1 MQEQSRYAVGIDVG
15 TKNVRCVIGYIDADG
30 DAPKI
35 VGVGTAPNSGMRK
48 GTVTNLAGPA
58 EAIDTALGAAERMSG
73 HQVKTAV
80 LSVNGSHLT
89 SIKADGMITVGTTD
103 NEVTP
108 GDIVRLED
116 MATTGKVAQNRE
128 ILEIVAHSYR
138 LDGQDNIKDPIG
150 MTGTRLE
157 IKANVVSGLLPHITN
172 LQKLAEM
179 AKVEVSSV
187 VPAVLASAQAVLTEN
202 QRENGVAV
210 LDIGA
215 ATTGVAVFEEGD
227 LQYLSV
233 IPLGGQNVTNDLAIG
248 LRTDPEI
255 AESVKLAHA
264 RFGGKK
270 LGKVETKHEK
280 KTYSFEQSEID
291 EIVGARYEE
300 IFEAVAKEL
309 KKAGRAGKL
318 PSGAV
323 LTGGG
328 ANTKGLVDFTK
339 EQLGVAAR
347 LGKPSEYGGASNEI
361 KGPEFSAA
369 AGLMLIDAASGV
381 SYAKSPQNA
390 KKAAEKAGGF
400 LRGIFAKFK

>member
-89 SIKADGMITVGTTD
+89 STKADGMITVGTTD

-116 MATTGKVAQNRE
+116 MATTGKIAQNRE

-328 ANTKGLVDFTK
+328 ANTKGLIDFTK

-369 AGLMLIDAASGV
+369 AGLMLIDAANDAP
-381 SYAKSPQNA
+381 YAKSPQNA

>member
-89 SIKADGMITVGTTD
+89 STKADGMITVGTTD

-116 MATTGKVAQNRE
+116 MATTGKIAQNRE

-369 AGLMLIDAASGV
+369 AGLMLIDAASDA

>member
-89 SIKADGMITVGTTD
+89 STKADGMITVGTTD

-108 GDIVRLED
+108 EDIVRLED

-210 LDIGA
+210 LDVGA

-369 AGLMLIDAASGV
+369 AGLMLIDAASDA

-390 KKAAEKAGGF
+390 KKAAQKAGGF

>member
-108 GDIVRLED
+108 EDIVRLED
-116 MATTGKVAQNRE
+116 MATTGKIAQNRE

-187 VPAVLASAQAVLTEN
+187 IPAVLASAQAVLTEN

-328 ANTKGLVDFTK
+328 ANTKGLIDFTK

-369 AGLMLIDAASGV
+369 AGLMLIDAVSDV

>member
-89 SIKADGMITVGTTD
+89 STKADGMITVGTTD

-328 ANTKGLVDFTK
+328 ANTKGLIDFTK

>member
-108 GDIVRLED
+108 EDIVRLED
-116 MATTGKVAQNRE
+116 MATTGKIAQNRE

-187 VPAVLASAQAVLTEN
+187 IPAVLASAQAVLTEN

-369 AGLMLIDAASGV
+369 AGLMLIDAVSDV

>member
-1 MQEQSRYAVGIDVG
+1 MQERSRYAVGIDVG

-89 SIKADGMITVGTTD
+89 STKADGMITVGTTD

-187 VPAVLASAQAVLTEN
+187 VPVVLASAQAVLTEN

-328 ANTKGLVDFTK
+328 ANTKGLIDFTK

-369 AGLMLIDAASGV
+369 AGLMLIDAANDAP
-381 SYAKSPQNA
+381 YAKSPQNT

>member
-89 SIKADGMITVGTTD
+89 STKADGMITVGTTD

-187 VPAVLASAQAVLTEN
+187 VPAVLASAQAVITEN

-390 KKAAEKAGGF
+390 KKAAQKAGGF

>member
-108 GDIVRLED
+108 EDIVRLED

-390 KKAAEKAGGF
+390 KKAAQKAGGF

>member
-89 SIKADGMITVGTTD
+89 STKADGMITVGTTN

-108 GDIVRLED
+108 EDIVRLED

-369 AGLMLIDAASGV
+369 AGLMLIDAASDA

>member
-89 SIKADGMITVGTTD
+89 STKADGMITVGTTN

-108 GDIVRLED
+108 EDIVRLED

-328 ANTKGLVDFTK
+328 ANTKGLIDFTK

-369 AGLMLIDAASGV
+369 AGLMLIDAASDA

>member
-89 SIKADGMITVGTTD
+89 STKADGMITVGTTD

>member
-89 SIKADGMITVGTTD
+89 STKADGMITVGTTD

-116 MATTGKVAQNRE
+116 MATTGKIAQNRE

-328 ANTKGLVDFTK
+328 ANTKGLIDFTK

-369 AGLMLIDAASGV
+369 AGLMLIDAASDV

>member
-108 GDIVRLED
+108 EDIVRLED

-270 LGKVETKHEK
+270 LGKVETKYEK
-280 KTYSFEQSEID
+280 KTYLFEQSEID

-369 AGLMLIDAASGV
+369 AGLMLIDAASDA

>member
-89 SIKADGMITVGTTD
+89 STKADGMITVGTTD

-108 GDIVRLED
+108 EDIVRLED
-116 MATTGKVAQNRE
+116 MATTGKIAQNRE

-328 ANTKGLVDFTK
+328 ANTKGLIDFTK

-369 AGLMLIDAASGV
+369 AGLMLIDVASGV

>member
-89 SIKADGMITVGTTD
+89 STKADGMITVGTTD

-116 MATTGKVAQNRE
+116 MATTGKIAQNRE

-215 ATTGVAVFEEGD
+215 ATTGLAVFEEGD

-369 AGLMLIDAASGV
+369 AGLMLIDAASDA

-390 KKAAEKAGGF
+390 KKAAQKAGGF

>member
-108 GDIVRLED
+108 EDIVRLED

-369 AGLMLIDAASGV
+369 AGLMLIDAANDAP
-381 SYAKSPQNA
+381 YAKSPQNA

>member
-89 SIKADGMITVGTTD
+89 STKADGMITVGTTD

-108 GDIVRLED
+108 EDIVRLED

-328 ANTKGLVDFTK
+328 ANTKGLIDFTK

-390 KKAAEKAGGF
+390 KKAAQKAGGF

>member
-89 SIKADGMITVGTTD
+89 STKADGMITVGTTD

-116 MATTGKVAQNRE
+116 MATTGKIAQNRE
-128 ILEIVAHSYR
+128 ILEIVAHSYW

-369 AGLMLIDAASGV
+369 AGLMLIDVASGV

>member
-89 SIKADGMITVGTTD
+89 STKADGMITVGTTD

-108 GDIVRLED
+108 EDIMRLED

-361 KGPEFSAA
+361 KGLEFSAA